1 MQSWMALLVAGMLIG
16 PGSGALPAFASTS
29 SPTTAVATVVDQA
42 YDQWYSGLGIRQS
55 CSSGVEIIF
64 EALPSRRG
72 EYRTATE
79 QVVIDPGDSLEGMGG
94 IVIHELSHHTFLA
107 CGAFADA
114 DFAEAFYAAQGLAA
128 DRDWFDYALGWAQ
141 TPAEHFAEAMA
152 VTISGAGEGGIS
164 ITAEAVGAMSQW
176 LAGAPIVTPAVE
188 THEPVP
194 YADNGVPTTPV
205 DIGGRSDDP
214 TSEPAPPLPEIS
226 NNAVTIDIFG
236 EILDLVA
243 HGYRKSV
250 FWLNSWRVI
259 GPV

>member
-1 MQSWMALLVAGMLIG
+1 MQSWMALLVAGMLII
-16 PGSGALPAFASTS
+16 PGSGARPASASTAI
-29 SPTTAVATVVDQA
+29 PTAAVATVVDQA
-42 YDQWYSGLGIRQS
+42 YDEWYSGLGIRQS

-79 QVVIDPGDSLEGMGG
+79 QVVIDPGDSLDGMGG
-94 IVIHELSHHTFLA
+94 IVVHELSHHTFLA
-107 CGAFADA
+107 CGAFADT
-114 DFAEAFYAAQGLAA
+114 DFAEAFYAAQGLAS

-152 VTISGAGEGGIS
+152 VTISGTGEGGIS
-164 ITAEAVGAMSQW
+164 ITAGAVEVMSQW
-176 LAGAPIVTPAVE
+176 LAGVPIVTPVVE
-188 THEPVP
+188 SHEPVP
-194 YADNGVPTTPV
+194 YADNGVPTTLV
-205 DIGGRSDDP
+205 DVGGHSDDP
-214 TSEPAPPLPEIS
+214 TSEPGPSLPEIS

-236 EILDLVA
+236 EIIDLVG
-243 HGYRKSV
+243 HSYRVSV